1 MCFHLLCKVRDNE
14 RTFTAL
20 FLKRLHLVPQT
31 SAQYPIS
38 NLFLPMWH
46 KEFHCLYLEVC
57 LVLFARDTVQCNKFT
72 PRCRPVLL
80 IYCLSAA
87 HNFAFLL
94 HFGPPPSKN
103 DCLLALWI
111 PITASAPSNPNLSK
125 KINTKNTKR
134 MFSKQ
139 LLLKPYVELVQIK
152 LQGLYIFVKRG
163 CMVDRNAI
171 KSGIM

>member
-20 FLKRLHLVPQT
+20 FLNRLHLVPQT

-46 KEFHCLYLEVC
+46 KEFHCLYFEVC

-125 KINTKNTKR
+125 KINIKNTKR

>member
-20 FLKRLHLVPQT
+20 FLKLLHLVPKT

-46 KEFHCLYLEVC
+46 KEFHCLYFEVC

-87 HNFAFLL
+87 NNFAFLL
-94 HFGPPPSKN
+94 HFGRPPSKN

-125 KINTKNTKR
+125 KINTKNTKKNVFKTITAQGVCGVSTNKATR
-134 MFSKQ
+134 GFTFLSKG
-139 LLLKPYVELVQIK
+139 V
-152 LQGLYIFVKRG
+152 
-163 CMVDRNAI
+163 AW
-171 KSGIM
+171 